1 MERLTKRME
10 RTYIACGNLI
20 VARCENCQDR
30 KPSCYEEDCQA
41 ELDVIQKLAS
51 LEDLEEDGR
60 LIKLPCKPG
69 DEIWTVEEETIRQG
83 RGRKPR
89 VKININ
95 KLIIDHIIIGNA
107 GIPMIAAQ
115 YPMRFKAYKLID
127 GTRIGGPDAEAY
139 LTKKEAEEECVRL
152 KREGD
157 KS

>member
-1 MERLTKRME
+1 MVRLTKRKKE
-10 RTYIACGNLI
+10 LDYVLIAGCK
-20 VARCENCQDR
+20 NCQDR
-30 KPSCYEEDCQA
+30 KPGCDEEDCLT
-41 ELDVIQKLAS
+41 EVEVVRKLAD

-95 KLIIDHIIIGNA
+95 KLIIDHIIIGDA
-107 GIPMIAAQ
+107 AIPMIAAQ
-115 YPMRFKAYKLID
+115 YPMRFKEYMLID
-127 GTRIGGPDAEAY
+127 GNRIGGPDAEAY
-139 LTKKEAEEECVRL
+139 LTKKEAEEECARL